1 MGALLASGIVAG
13 IRYDLRTLHTL
24 WMSLVFPQLR
34 DDPHPV
40 TGPWSPE
47 TPLQRALYAVWGAL
61 GALGLLVVYPLAV
74 LGLATRFYVRR
85 FDRTATRLGVVGV
98 VLLSVVV
105 WGGLTA
111 LARLRFSPEGFLA
124 VGAAGAVATVSAV
137 LAFGFARVGGRG
149 TSVLFAYPFA
159 VTAIFLP
166 PVVAALYSPTLA
178 NAIFPRS
185 ASLAVWILDNV
196 LTVGGL
202 NTLLRQR
209 FDLIGYAYVGMWA
222 GISVPLGWV
231 FGILVTLANLV
242 RPADEDDE
250 QSAGASA

>member
-1 MGALLASGIVAG
+1 MG
-13 IRYDLRTLHTL
+13 
-24 WMSLVFPQLR
+24 LVFPQLR
-34 DDPHPV
+34 EDPHPV

-47 TPLQRALYAVWGAL
+47 TPLQRALYAVWGLL
-61 GALGLLVVYPLAV
+61 GALGLVVVYPLAV

-137 LAFGFARVGGRG
+137 LALAFSRIGGRG
-149 TSVLFAYPFA
+149 TSILFAYPFT
-159 VTAIFLP
+159 VTAVFLP

-178 NAIFPRS
+178 DAIFPRS
-185 ASLAVWILDNV
+185 ASLAIWLLDNV
-196 LTVGGL
+196 LTVGGV
-202 NTLLRQR
+202 NELLRQR
-209 FDLIGYAYVGMWA
+209 FDLIGYAYVGMWV
-222 GISVPLGWV
+222 GISVPVGWV
-231 FGILVTLANLV
+231 LGILVTLANLV
-242 RPADEDDE
+242 RPADGDEADD
-250 QSAGASA
+250 QGGDAPA

>member
-1 MGALLASGIVAG
+1 MGALFVSDVIAG
-13 IRYDLRTLHTL
+13 IRYDLRTLHTH
-24 WMSLVFPQLR
+24 WMGIVFPQVR

-40 TGPWSPE
+40 TGSWSPE
-47 TPLQRALYAVWGAL
+47 TPLQRALYAVWALL
-61 GALGLLVVYPLAV
+61 GALGLLGLYPLAV

-85 FDRTATRLGVVGV
+85 FDRTATRIGVVGV

-105 WGGLTA
+105 WGALTA

-137 LAFGFARVGGRG
+137 LAVGFSRVGGRG

-159 VTAIFLP
+159 VTAVFLP

-178 NAIFPRS
+178 DAIFPRS
-185 ASLAVWILDNV
+185 TSLAVWLLDNV
-196 LTVGGL
+196 LTVGGV

-222 GISVPLGWV
+222 GISVPLGWMLGV
-231 FGILVTLANLV
+231 LVTLANVV
-242 RPADEDDE
+242 RPSDEDRSDE
-250 QSAGASA
+250 QAT

>member
-1 MGALLASGIVAG
+1 MGALLASGVVTG

-24 WMSLVFPQLR
+24 WMSIVFPQMR
-34 DDPHPV
+34 GDPHPV

-47 TPLQRALYAVWGAL
+47 TSRQRALYAVWGL
-61 GALGLLVVYPLAV
+61 FGALGLFVVYPLAV
-74 LGLATRFYVRR
+74 LGLATRVYVRG

-98 VLLSVVV
+98 AVLSVVV
-105 WGGLTA
+105 WGALTA
-111 LARLRFSPEGFLA
+111 LARFRFSPEGFLA

-137 LAFGFARVGGRG
+137 LAYGFARVGGRG

-178 NAIFPRS
+178 GAIFPRS
-185 ASLAVWILDNV
+185 ESLAIWLLDNV
-196 LTVGGL
+196 LSVGGV

-222 GISVPLGWV
+222 GISVPLGWILGV
-231 FGILVTLANLV
+231 LVTLANLV
-242 RPADEDDE
+242 RPADATDT
-250 QSAGASA
+250 QSADASA